1 MLHITNRT
9 PHAISLLSED
19 GSVRLIEPI
28 RPPVRIVSET
38 GLEVDKVQG
47 VSLHSPSA
55 FGGLSGLPD
64 RRHATVVV
72 VSQLAAMAVAAIHP
86 DRDDVFYPDTSPSGG
101 AWRDNGRVLAVKRLL
116 RAT

>member
-1 MLHITNRT
+1 MLHIANRT
-9 PHAISLLSED
+9 PHAISLLTED
-19 GSVRLIEPI
+19 GVVRLIEPT
-28 RPPVRIVSET
+28 RPPVRVLSET
-38 GLEVDKVQG
+38 GLEIGTVQG
-47 VSLHSPSA
+47 VALHRPSA
-55 FGGLSGLPD
+55 FGGLSGLPE

-86 DRDDVFYPDTSPSGG
+86 DRDDVFYPDTSPQGG